1 MSVGSRL
8 NAKRS
13 STGTVPLPRKT
24 SCTAQVALQRCPI
37 LYISKR
43 KVMVTCA
50 VARVNAAAWRYL
62 PRRWGYFSVMVVLKR
77 RARGVQAA

>member
-8 NAKRS
+8 NAKRG
-13 STGTVPLPRKT
+13 STGTAPLPRKT

-37 LYISKR
+37 LYMSKR
-43 KVMVTCA
+43 KLMVACTT
-50 VARVNAAAWRYL
+50 ARVNAAAWRYL

-77 RARGVQAA
+77 RASGVHAA